1 MNEVISKMTISY
13 MKNCCDIS
21 QMSVEEYVDTFKKY
35 YKKIDELLKV
45 KNESDTEENNSTDY
59 VEEWLNIV
67 Q

>member
-1 MNEVISKMTISY
+1 

-59 VEEWLNIV
+59 GEEWLKNG
-67 Q
+67 

>member
-1 MNEVISKMTISY
+1 MNEVISQMTISY
-13 MKNCCDIS
+13 IENCCDIS
-21 QMSVEEYVDTFKKY
+21 KMSVEEYVDTFKEY
-35 YKKIDELLKV
+35 YQKIDELLKV